1 MSIIACD
8 IGGTAIKGTRFEN
21 TAKPIAQPIIE
32 QLNDQSQGKDST
44 MRVLWEVIDALWQE
58 DVERI
63 GIVTAGAVDPLSGHI
78 VGNTG
83 TLRGWVGFSI
93 KDAVQDRYG
102 VPCFV
107 DNDANGALL
116 AALMPYE
123 QDGITDAVM
132 LTLGTGVGSGVLLGG
147 RVLRGA
153 HHQVELGHLTLY
165 PGGKRCTCGAR
176 GCAEQYLSG
185 RALTKRARDEVDP
198 SIHHGRELFELVQ
211 AGDPKAMATLDRYL
225 DDLIVFLHTIY
236 RSFDPQLILIGGGVS
251 DAGDVFLDRL
261 RAKQETSD
269 VPTMI
274 RLATDGNFAG
284 ILGAYKIA
292 KEG

>member
-1 MSIIACD
+1 MTIIACD
-8 IGGTAIKGTRFEN
+8 IGGTAIKGARFSEGVDA
-21 TAKPIAQPIIE
+21 TAERP
-32 QLNDQSQGKDST
+32 NDQSRGKDST
-44 MRVLWEVIDALWQE
+44 MDVLWEVIDALWQ
-58 DVERI
+58 DNVERI
-63 GIVTAGAVDPLSGHI
+63 GIVTAGAVDPVSGHI

-93 KDAVQDRYG
+93 KDAVQEHYG

-116 AALMPYE
+116 AEIEPY
-123 QDGITDAVM
+123 QRQGVKDAVM
-132 LTLGTGVGSGVLLGG
+132 ITLGTGVGSGVLVNGTI
-147 RVLRGA
+147 LRGA
-153 HHQVELGHLTLY
+153 NHQIELGHMTLY
-165 PGGKRCTCGAR
+165 PHGKRCTCGER

-185 RALTKRARDEVDP
+185 RALTKRARDEVD
-198 SIHHGRELFELVQ
+198 SAIHHGRELFELVRT
-211 AGDPKAMATLDRYL
+211 GDSRAVAMLDGYL
-225 DDLIVFLHTIY
+225 EDLVVFLHTIY

-261 RAKQETSD
+261 RTKLAASD

-274 RLATDGNFAG
+274 RLATRGNFAG
-284 ILGAYKIA
+284 IQGAYRIA